1 MTSEFQD
8 GLLVFVK
15 SDCPTCT
22 LIAPLLAELEREG
35 VPLLVCSQDDPAFP
49 EGVRR
54 VRDDGEFEWSFR
66 YGVEIVP
73 TVIRLERGEEAART
87 FGWDRAEWSR
97 IVGREL
103 GANLPTMRPGCG
115 SLSVGPGV
123 SEALIA
129 RYGDTGLKARR
140 IPTGAW
146 DDPHEVCYE
155 RGWSDGLPVVPPTDE
170 RIVRML
176 SGTRRKP
183 DDVIGLVPPNLA
195 PCTVEKVAI
204 NAVLAGCKPE
214 YMPVLLAALE
224 VALEPKFTL
233 HGMTCSTCF
242 SGPIVVV
249 NGPIARTIGMNCGV
263 NALGPGNRANA
274 TIGRALNL
282 VVRNVGGAI
291 PGGIDRAT
299 LGGPHKIGLCFA
311 EDESD
316 PAWQPLAASRG
327 VPRGRSA
334 VTLFQGDAMQ
344 GFIDQRSRSAE
355 ELVRSLAM
363 ALFAVGHPKLC
374 EFTNAMLVL
383 SPEHYA
389 IFRAA
394 GWDRARL
401 EAELRLAL
409 RRPGAELVQGA
420 GGVGEGISPARAS
433 DTVDKFWPDG
443 LLVVRAGGEAGLFSA
458 ILAGWTGG
466 RFRDESQP
474 ITKEIAS

>member
-1 MTSEFQD
+1 MISKFQD
-8 GLLVFVK
+8 GLLFFVK
-15 SDCPTCT
+15 RDCPTCA
-22 LIAPLLAELEREG
+22 LVAPLLAELDREG
-35 VPLLVCSQDDPAFP
+35 MPMLVCSQDDPAFP
-49 EGVRR
+49 EGVSR
-54 VRDDGEFEWSFR
+54 VRDDTELEWSFR
-66 YGVEIVP
+66 HGVEVVP
-73 TVIRLERGEEAART
+73 TLIRLEHGKESART
-87 FGWDRAEWSR
+87 FGWDRTEWSR
-97 IVGREL
+97 IVGRDL
-103 GANLPTMRPGCG
+103 GGDLPPMRPGCG

-123 SEALIA
+123 SEALLA
-129 RYGDTGLKARR
+129 RYGETGIRARR
-140 IPTGAW
+140 IATGAW
-146 DDPHEVCYE
+146 DDPHEVCHE

-170 RIVRML
+170 RILRML
-176 SGTRRKP
+176 SGTRREP
-183 DDVIGLVPPNLA
+183 DEVVGLVPPNLA

-204 NAVLAGCKPE
+204 NAVMAGCKPE

-224 VALEPKFTL
+224 AALEPKFTL

-242 SGPIVVV
+242 SGPIIVV
-249 NGPIARTIGMNCGV
+249 NGPIARAIGMNCGV
-263 NALGPGNRANA
+263 NALGPGNRANS

-282 VVRNVGGAI
+282 IVRNVGGAI

-316 PAWQPLAASRG
+316 PAWLPLAASRG

-344 GFIDQRSRSAE
+344 GFIDQRSRTAE

-374 EFTNAMLVL
+374 EFTNATLVL
-383 SPEHYA
+383 SPEHYG

-401 EAELRLAL
+401 EAELRQAL

-420 GGVGEGISPARAS
+420 GDVGEGIAPARAR
-433 DTVDKFWPDG
+433 DMVDKFWPDG

-466 RFRDESQP
+466 RFREESQP
-474 ITKEIAS
+474 ITKEIVS